1 MITIEQQAMALN
13 AADISRRYQMW
24 NTWDLS
30 ATETVSHIFEWVRS
44 VASGATG
51 GKLKNLVINCHG
63 APGYLAMGT
72 GGLRR
77 SNVGWFRQWRDKIE
91 KIWLTACQPGFIQAP
106 GKASDGNLF
115 VGEIAKEAN
124 CYVVA
129 STETQVF
136 RANHTYPYGQIDS
149 YEGLV
154 LSYAPDG
161 SVSWSHRYDSNW
173 SSNRE

>member
-13 AADISRRYQMW
+13 AHDVASRYQMW
-24 NTWDLS
+24 NTRDLS
-30 ATETVSHIFEWVRS
+30 AADTVAKIFGDVRV

-63 APGYLAMGT
+63 APGYLQLG
-72 GGLRR
+72 GGLWR

-91 KIWLTACQPGFIQAP
+91 KIWLTSCQTAFIQTP
-106 GKASDGNLF
+106 GQASDGNLF
-115 VGEIAKEAN
+115 VGAIAKEAN

-129 STETQVF
+129 STETQRF
-136 RANHTYPYGQIDS
+136 RTNHTYPFGQIDS
-149 YEGLV
+149 FEGLV

-161 SVSWSHRYDSNW
+161 SVSWSHRYNSNW